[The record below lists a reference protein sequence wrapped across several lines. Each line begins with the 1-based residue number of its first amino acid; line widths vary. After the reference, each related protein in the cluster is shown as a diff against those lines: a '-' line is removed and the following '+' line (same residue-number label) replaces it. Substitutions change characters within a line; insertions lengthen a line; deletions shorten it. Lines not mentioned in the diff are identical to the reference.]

1 MKVLITEEQL
11 KLIINESKELQLP
24 AIVTIPSFC
33 GGNLNNQGCKKYS
46 ETMAPYGTYSNSSGP
61 DHRAKYVY
69 PASMEEV
76 KNTSDGIPV
85 IFVQKLKY
93 GSKNKGRGLKGNAWK
108 RQAAKWYDKYIN
120 KESIKDKGIWNKSKE
135 FFNATEIVRVTPE
148 NNHIF
153 THQSGSGDHP
163 YENNNYVNNSA
174 QPSLAAIGD
183 AIGGFGYEST
193 YRDSIHQQIM
203 VDYVD
208 GSTAPV
214 GKSNHQEGFAIDLP
228 KSKTGQ
234 DIASSKQP
242 SNPFHF
248 EDSSKRVNQVWTFFV
263 FIGPVYGWY
272 PFGAGDTVHFTYC
285 KGHSSSDCNK
295 ATGNYALGIKALKES
310 GSNLPEMLCSGGWN
324 NQSTD
329 SATYK
334 LGVKVTDTSL
344 KGFDLTRQWCKKY
357 VGGELVIPEPPEED
371 EVDPITTQVPPL
383 GSVKINGDNL
393 IVNMGDKESKIGFRL
408 YRKLGNSK
416 EEIEFKKSN
425 GAVSTGGQTEKS
437 YGKNKTLSFSLPN
450 LMSDTVIKS
459 LPWKYRLYM
468 DVFRIVKGEKMI
480 ADAVQTED
488 FIIDGEDT
496 CPQCKILT
504 GEEIDKYYREHY
516 NEDPKSIE
524 DFIDME
530 KDKIYRDQDNTR
542 VDPSYLNMIDLNKIE
557 FKKD

>member
-1 MKVLITEEQL
+1 MKVLVTEEQL
-11 KLIINESKELQLP
+11 NLIINESKEVELP
-24 AIVTIPSFC
+24 DIVTIPSFC
-33 GGNLNNQGCKKYS
+33 GGDLNNQGCKKYS

-93 GSKNKGRGLKGNAWK
+93 GSKNKGRGLKGNAWT
-108 RQAAKWYDKYIN
+108 RQADKWYDKYIN

-208 GSTAPV
+208 GSTAAV
-214 GKSNHQEGFAIDLP
+214 GNSNHQEGFAIDLP

-242 SNPFHF
+242 ANPFHF
-248 EDSSKRVNQVWTFFV
+248 EDSSKRINQVWTFFV

-295 ATGNYALGIKALKES
+295 ATGDYALGIKALKES

-324 NQSTD
+324 DQSTD

-334 LGVKVTDTSL
+334 LGVKVSDTTL
-344 KGFDLTRQWCKKY
+344 KGFNLTRQWCKKY
-357 VGGELVIPEPPEED
+357 VGGELVMSEPELETDD
-371 EVDPITTQVPPL
+371 ETSNVIPPL
-383 GSVKINGDNL
+383 GSVKIKGNSL
-393 IVNMGDKESKIGFRL
+393 IVDMGEMGSKIGFNL
-408 YRKLGNSK
+408 FKIDNDK
-416 EEIEFKKSN
+416 TEEVPFKKSTGSESKAGVTDSSADGVRSISIN
-425 GAVSTGGQTEKS
+425 NMSTKELIRTGTPLFLKVSRVINDKIVNSTTIRTETFIFD
-437 YGKNKTLSFSLPN
+437 KNSN
-450 LMSDTVIKS
+450 V
-459 LPWKYRLYM
+459 
-468 DVFRIVKGEKMI
+468 
-480 ADAVQTED
+480 
-488 FIIDGEDT
+488 
-496 CPQCKILT
+496 LT
-504 GEEIDKYYREHY
+504 GDDIKDYYIKNYEDSPNYLDDVYDKEQMRIDK
-516 NEDPKSIE
+516 DT
-524 DFIDME
+524 
-530 KDKIYRDQDNTR
+530 DNTY
-542 VDPSYLNMIDLNKIE
+542 VKPPTLVLPKLDFDID
-557 FKKD
+557 